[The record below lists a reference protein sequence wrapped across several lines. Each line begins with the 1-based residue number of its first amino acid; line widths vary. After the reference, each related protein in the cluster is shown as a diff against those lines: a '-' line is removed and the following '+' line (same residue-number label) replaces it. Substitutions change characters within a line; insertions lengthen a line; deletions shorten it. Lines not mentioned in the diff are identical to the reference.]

1 MRIDLNRLRPIQ
13 AALDAKI
20 LANHQVKSQ
29 DTRSKRILAFLVE
42 TGELANE
49 TRCFKYWSLKDAS
62 ERSIILEEY
71 VDGIHF
77 IVSLANDLDMDLVYE
92 VQTSQLSLTQQFLD
106 VFDCANKLNNNFDKI
121 NMDLLA
127 KRYLQVGLT
136 LGFNYDDII
145 NAYMEKNEKNHQR
158 QEEGY

>member
-1 MRIDLNRLRPIQ
+1 MNIDLNKLRPIQ
-13 AALDAKI
+13 ADLDAKI
-20 LANHQVKSQ
+20 LANHDVKTQ

-62 ERSIILEEY
+62 AFDIILEEY

-77 IVSLANDLDMDLVYE
+77 IVSLANDLNMDLVYDVE
-92 VQTSQLSLTQQFLD
+92 ASQISLTQQFLD
-106 VFDCANKLNNNFDKI
+106 VFDCANKLNDNFDSI
-121 NMDLLA
+121 NLDLLA

-136 LGFNYDDII
+136 LGFSYDDII
-145 NAYMEKNEKNHQR
+145 NGYMDKNKKNHQR